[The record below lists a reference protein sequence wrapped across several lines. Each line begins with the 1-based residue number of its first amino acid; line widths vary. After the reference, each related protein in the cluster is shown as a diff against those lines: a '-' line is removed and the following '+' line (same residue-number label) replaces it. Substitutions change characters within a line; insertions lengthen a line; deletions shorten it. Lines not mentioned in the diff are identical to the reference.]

1 MPLSLLWLLV
11 WIFQYQG
18 INQEIAEKS
27 QSKGEA
33 CLVSSQ
39 DWQSEIEL
47 VKSGGNS
54 TKTQYTPFEGRKSD
68 QPYFK
73 GNHGDLRALE
83 VQVLQKDIKG
93 VCKWLQPVP
102 DTMAGVS
109 GHRIRPSYPS
119 TGLELEV
126 PSRVGPKSTQPT
138 QWQGQQ
144 RQVAATEIASTWT
157 QRSREGRWIQSW
169 QGRWQSPAGKADWKG
184 KSPKPE
190 HGQRQGQGG
199 NYGASG
205 ASMDSDIASKQ
216 FTIAATDNATAT
228 ALGGRNYIEGIDP
241 CAEKITARHGPRG
254 ASHFTTITHERRA
267 EINSIPLQCS
277 GRFEHSTRD
286 TGHCKASQAQSPHQ
300 VAQFPDRC
308 GPEMAEAHGGFSE
321 RRIRTDTTDR
331 GCQDLTSCCSSKI
344 RELKVGTGC
353 AGHRCR
359 SPSRHGRGC
368 GRWFRRSDS
377 RNCTIRQFG
386 DHAFAIRDSASFSR
400 SNGNRRGKQLQQT
413 AACRRRICAISA
425 IIWWG
430 NAITLSTS
438 HASIPET
445 GVQGEPRFAF
455 AFSTA
460 RQVVT
465 EVYPCLGHP
474 CVLNWTHSAC
484 DEPWF
489 TTKWYAIESAYEL
502 AWKLGTPPSN
512 VSDHQ
517 ERQLSA
523 CGKSRHVCFS
533 SDVDIRFTLETPSI
547 SATLVVAES
556 RLHNWTEKPWSL
568 HSSEPS
574 AFSDCIEK
582 AATQVTNSKSLQTQD
597 FHGLQRTPLKS
608 IENIL
613 DSDSFK
619 YERHR
624 LEAQEPLSNE
634 AVSIRTSLPA
644 EKDTTQQP
652 RLWKCH
658 RSDEFYNVPS
668 RWYGHTDNDDH
679 NDRNEN
685 NDQEQPN
692 DDAGFFLHEAP
703 DSIQLLFD
711 AFLREG
717 LIIGPGLEESVF
729 VRSWHIHHIHEPRC
743 WHHRTLELQGHW
755 RHWFN
760 DILAGWRD
768 KNDPNEDTIFSIV
781 HPNPP
786 RSGMTQEIIFDII
799 ISQGLEAPRNSGLI
813 TVLQKNDRASRARFS
828 LAASL
833 PYTTSGVQIVQGAE
847 IVHECNRDIC
857 TIRHAGITIPFTMA
871 PTHDVQD
878 GDSFTIAIIA
888 GCQQLID
895 TGSPMSGGWSE

>member
-68 QPYFK
+68 QPHFK

-102 DTMAGVS
+102 DTMAGVP

-169 QGRWQSPAGKADWKG
+169 QGRWQSPAGKANWKG

-205 ASMDSDIASKQ
+205 ASMDSDITSKQ

-254 ASHFTTITHERRA
+254 ASHSTTITHERRA

-286 TGHCKASQAQSPHQ
+286 TGHCKAGQAQSPHQ

-308 GPEMAEAHGGFSE
+308 GPEMAEAHGGLSE

-331 GCQDLTSCCSSKI
+331 GRQDLTSCCSAKI
-344 RELKVGTGC
+344 RELKVGIGC

-359 SPSRHGRGC
+359 SPSCHGRGC

-377 RNCTIRQFG
+377 RNCTIRQPG
-386 DHAFAIRDSASFSR
+386 DHAFAVRDSASFCR

-445 GVQGEPRFAF
+445 GAQGEPRF

-619 YERHR
+619 YERFR
-624 LEAQEPLSNE
+624 LEDQEPLSIG

-644 EKDTTQQP
+644 ENETTQQP

-668 RWYGHTDNDDH
+668 RWYGHNDNDDH

-685 NDQEQPN
+685 NAQEQPN
-692 DDAGFFLHEAP
+692 DDTGFFLHEAP
-703 DSIQLLFD
+703 DSVQLLFD

-717 LIIGPGLEESVF
+717 LIIGPRLEESVF

-768 KNDPNEDTIFSIV
+768 KNDPNEDAIFQNCASE
-781 HPNPP
+781 P
-786 RSGMTQEIIFDII
+786 T
-799 ISQGLEAPRNSGLI
+799 
-813 TVLQKNDRASRARFS
+813 TKWNDKGYHF
-828 LAASL
+828 
-833 PYTTSGVQIVQGAE
+833 
-847 IVHECNRDIC
+847 
-857 TIRHAGITIPFTMA
+857 
-871 PTHDVQD
+871 
-878 GDSFTIAIIA
+878 
-888 GCQQLID
+888 
-895 TGSPMSGGWSE
+895 